1 MDSGITT
8 SALVKDGMRPHSN
21 RDTKGILSNEYMVRS
36 IYCTGIQR
44 MKKRF
49 MSHIVELGIRRYGT
63 IVIFSSNN
71 ELVHKPPRTSNTITH
86 YGRRI
91 VVPEVLPFFAT
102 MSLCQLVSIIISLYM
117 RKPLTRM
124 ILSVRLSPSMI
135 TRIKLKNYCLPS
147 LCEWLGF
154 LLSSITRDHTAKQ
167 KNTEKHDKIT

>member
-102 MSLCQLVSIIISLYM
+102 MSLCQLVSIIISNHNKARIHLVSEPSPYLVV
-117 RKPLTRM
+117 KTLELGCG
-124 ILSVRLSPSMI
+124 LSLFIS
-135 TRIKLKNYCLPS
+135 
-147 LCEWLGF
+147 F
-154 LLSSITRDHTAKQ
+154 
-167 KNTEKHDKIT
+167 